1 MIKNKVLVFGLIMLD
16 EMKVDVRNIIDC
28 YIDFKFFE
36 YWMLEKVQRL
46 RKLIKDFENVVFDV
60 DLLYICLK

>member
-28 YIDFKFFE
+28 YIDLKFFE
-36 YWMLEKVQRL
+36 YWMLEKVKRL